1 MCGTGAAYGFTPVT
15 DFGIGLEHAAK
26 EKDSAG
32 IREHAAGLSRYLA
45 RVMVL

>member
-1 MCGTGAAYGFTPVT
+1 MCGTGAAYGFAPVT
-15 DFGIGLEHAAK
+15 ELGIALERAAK
-26 EKDSAG
+26 EKDSAA